1 MAKIVSSI
9 KGSVVH
15 EFLRWFE
22 RQPDGAATLKRIG
35 ASLSPEDRALV
46 DVTAPGLGLL
56 ASQWYP
62 STLVN
67 VILDGV
73 ALGLTRVEQRA
84 LAREA
89 CRAVVPKLVRGMYR
103 VMFDGIATP
112 ALYARFVPRLWTQ
125 LHTTGSRTMTV
136 AGSTADSVVS
146 NWAGHHPLLC
156 DVVIETMG
164 ELFRLMVHRPVTV
177 ERLECV
183 SEGGAVC
190 RSTLRW

>member
-1 MAKIVSSI
+1 M
-9 KGSVVH
+9 
-15 EFLRWFE
+15 
-22 RQPDGAATLKRIG
+22 KRIG
-35 ASLSPEDRALV
+35 ESLSPEDLALV

-62 STLVN
+62 STLVH

-73 ALGLTRVEQRA
+73 AAGLTRDEQRL
-84 LAREA
+84 LAHEA
-89 CRAVVPKLVRGMYR
+89 CHAVVPKLVRGMYR

-112 ALYARFVPRLWTQ
+112 TLYARFVPRLWTQ
-125 LHTTGSRTMTV
+125 LHTTGSRTMQV
-136 AGSTADSVVS
+136 SGATADSVVS
-146 NWAGHHPLLC
+146 NWEGHHPLLC

-183 SEGGAVC
+183 SEGGSVC